1 MSQVVQ
7 MSETAPPK
15 PLLRGVLHQVACFVA
30 LVAGALLVAR
40 VSSEGMRD
48 GALVYMVCLTTLFG
62 VSGAYHVPTWTPRAR
77 QWMRRLDHA
86 AIFLLI
92 AGTYTPL
99 SMALSPQDGA
109 TLRRVVW
116 GGAIAGVVQ
125 SVLWVT
131 APKPLIA
138 VIYVILG
145 WSILPYVGKVHASV
159 GPWPLA
165 LILVGGVVY
174 SLGALVY
181 ARKRPDPMPRV
192 FGYHEVFHT
201 LVIVAAMLHFSAVAL
216 ITLRG

>member
-1 MSQVVQ
+1 

-99 SMALSPQDGA
+99 SMALSQQDGA

-145 WSILPYVGKVHASV
+145 WSILPYVGKMHGAV